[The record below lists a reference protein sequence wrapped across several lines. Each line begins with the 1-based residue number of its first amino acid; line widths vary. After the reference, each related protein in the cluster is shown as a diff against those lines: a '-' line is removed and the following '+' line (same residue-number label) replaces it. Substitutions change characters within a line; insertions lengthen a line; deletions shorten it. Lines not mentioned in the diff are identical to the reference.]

1 MICLG
6 IVLTDEAYTPRSDSS
21 DSSTSS
27 SSSSSS
33 SDSSSYMSDAE
44 TEDKLT
50 ALKKKAATSGVTSA
64 PETNTESELDGGTS
78 IQYTIC

>member
-1 MICLG
+1 MIWLG
-6 IVLTDEAYTPRSDSS
+6 IVITDEAYTPRSDSS

-27 SSSSSS
+27 SSSSS
-33 SDSSSYMSDAE
+33 DSSSYVSDAE

-50 ALKKKAATSGVTSA
+50 TLKKKAATSGVTSA